1 MKNIFKSAKGAVFAA
16 IICNI
21 LWGSA
26 YPGIKL
32 GYAAFS
38 VGSSDWQSQLLFAG
52 LRFSLAGLAVLIF
65 GAAAGRS
72 FPRIKRENLP
82 NVLLLALIY
91 TAVQYIFFYIGLA
104 HTSGTNGSIVNSSTT
119 FIAVI
124 LAPFIYK
131 DERITVPKAIGCVL
145 GFLGVLTAAA
155 AGGHAGFSFFGEGFI
170 FIAACCFVIGGLI
183 SRKASVYDT
192 PISVTGWNMLLGGI
206 LLCAVGFFSGGRLSY
221 GGIGGVLSLLY
232 LAFLSSAAFTL
243 WNMLLKYRPLSSI
256 AVYNF
261 VIPVTGTLLS
271 SLLLGEDIL
280 RLRYLISLVLVCAGI
295 IITNRGTAK

>member
-1 MKNIFKSAKGAVFAA
+1 MKNIIKTEKGAIVAA
-16 IICNI
+16 LICNI

-26 YPGIKL
+26 YPGVKL

-38 VGSSDWQSQLLFAG
+38 VAASDWQSQLLFAG
-52 LRFSLAGLAVLIF
+52 LRFCLAGLAVLVI

-72 FPRIKRENLP
+72 FPRIKRENIP

-104 HTSGTNGSIVNSSTT
+104 HTTGSNGSIVNSSTT

-124 LAPFIYK
+124 AAPFFYK
-131 DERITVPKAIGCVL
+131 DEKITLQKALGCVL

-155 AGGHAGFSFFGEGFI
+155 AGGHAGFSFVGEGFI
-170 FIAACCFVIGGLI
+170 FIAACCFVAGGLI
-183 SRKASVYDT
+183 SRRASVYDR
-192 PISVTGWNMLLGGI
+192 PISVTGWNMLLGGVI
-206 LLCAVGFFSGGRLSY
+206 LCAAGLLSGGRLSSLTPA
-221 GGIGGVLSLLY
+221 GSAALLY
-232 LAFLSSAAFTL
+232 LAFLSAAAFTL

-261 VIPVTGTLLS
+261 MIPVTGTLLS
-271 SLLLGEDIL
+271 SLLLGEDIW
-280 RLRYLISLVLVCAGI
+280 RLKYLLALALVCAGI
-295 IITNRGTAK
+295 IITNRRTAK